1 MKFIYKESEYDV
13 PTSLSQIKLRQKIEF
28 DNLYSEKIEALKN
41 EVFGDENKEVSDLDS
56 MLLTFSVAA
65 MNFSFFSGIPLEE
78 VEQNIAVDDVL
89 NIYYSCFYQL
99 FQQEEELELQPEY
112 LWNDEFWKLESPEL
126 TFESKIT
133 FNEFIT
139 SKQIVKEMSELASG
153 HWESLPYLACVYL
166 KREDE
171 SFEEKWLAPGS
182 ERMEMML
189 DLPMDIAVAVAF
201 FLQSSMSMYLKTL
214 ASSQEEE
221 AEKDLT

>member
-139 SKQIVKEMSELASG
+139 SKQIVKQMSELASG

-221 AEKDLT
+221 AEKDQI

>member
-13 PTSLSQIKLRQKIEF
+13 PSSLSQIKLRQKIEF

-139 SKQIVKEMSELASG
+139 SKQIVKQMSELASG

-221 AEKDLT
+221 VEKAQI

>member
-1 MKFIYKESEYDV
+1 MKFIYKDSEYHV
-13 PTSLSQIKLRQKIEF
+13 PTSLSQIKLKQKIEF
-28 DNLYSEKIEALKN
+28 DKLYGEKIEALKN

-56 MLLTFSVAA
+56 MLLTFSIAA
-65 MNFSFFSGIPLEE
+65 MNFSFFTGISLEE

-99 FQQEEELELQPEY
+99 FQQEEEIELQPEY
-112 LWNDEFWKLESPEL
+112 LWKDEFWKLESPEL

-139 SKQIVKEMSELASG
+139 SKQIVKQMSELASS

-201 FLQSSMSMYLKTL
+201 FLQNSMSLYLKTFPSL
-214 ASSQEEE
+214 QQEVQ
-221 AEKDLT
+221 EKDPT

>member
-139 SKQIVKEMSELASG
+139 SKQIVKQMSELASG

>member
-1 MKFIYKESEYDV
+1 MKFMYKDSEYDV

-28 DNLYSEKIEALKN
+28 DNLYGERIEALKN

-65 MNFSFFSGIPLEE
+65 MNFSFFTGISLEE

-112 LWNDEFWKLESPEL
+112 LWKDEFWKIGAPEL

-139 SKQIVKEMSELASG
+139 SKQIVKQMSELASG

-214 ASSQEEE
+214 AYSQEEE
-221 AEKDLT
+221 AEKDQI

>member
-1 MKFIYKESEYDV
+1 MKFMYKDSEYDV

-28 DNLYSEKIEALKN
+28 DNLYGERIEVLKN

-65 MNFSFFSGIPLEE
+65 MNFSFFTGISLEE

-99 FQQEEELELQPEY
+99 FQQEEELEIQPEY
-112 LWNDEFWKLESPEL
+112 LWKDEFWKLESPEL

-133 FNEFIT
+133 LNEFIT
-139 SKQIVKEMSELASG
+139 SKQIVKQMSELASG

-221 AEKDLT
+221 VEKDQI

>member
-1 MKFIYKESEYDV
+1 MKFIYKESEYEV

-28 DNLYSEKIEALKN
+28 DNLYGEKIEALKN

-139 SKQIVKEMSELASG
+139 SKQIVKQMSELASG

>member
-1 MKFIYKESEYDV
+1 MKFIYKDSEYEV

-28 DNLYSEKIEALKN
+28 DNLYGEKIEALKN

-65 MNFSFFSGIPLEE
+65 MNFSFFTGIPLEE
-78 VEQNIAVDDVL
+78 VEKNIAVDDVL

-99 FQQEEELELQPEY
+99 FQQEDELEIQPEY

-139 SKQIVKEMSELASG
+139 SKQIVKQMSELASG

-189 DLPMDIAVAVAF
+189 DLPMDIAFAVAF

-221 AEKDLT
+221 VEKAQI

>member
-139 SKQIVKEMSELASG
+139 SKQIVKQMSELASG

-189 DLPMDIAVAVAF
+189 DLPMDIGIAVAF

>member
-1 MKFIYKESEYDV
+1 
-13 PTSLSQIKLRQKIEF
+13 
-28 DNLYSEKIEALKN
+28 
-41 EVFGDENKEVSDLDS
+41 

-139 SKQIVKEMSELASG
+139 SKQIVKQMSELASG

>member
-139 SKQIVKEMSELASG
+139 SKQIVKQMSELASG

-182 ERMEMML
+182 ERMEIML

>member
-139 SKQIVKEMSELASG
+139 SKQIVKQMSELASG

-201 FLQSSMSMYLKTL
+201 FLQNSMSLYLKTFPSL
-214 ASSQEEE
+214 QQEVQ
-221 AEKDLT
+221 AKDPI

>member
-1 MKFIYKESEYDV
+1 MKFLYKDSEYEI
-13 PTSLSQIKLRQKIEF
+13 PTSLSQITLRQKIEF
-28 DNLYSEKIEALKN
+28 DAIYGEKIEALKN
-41 EVFGDENKEVSDLDS
+41 EVFGDENKEVDDIDT

-139 SKQIVKEMSELASG
+139 SKQIVKQMSELASG

>member
-1 MKFIYKESEYDV
+1 MKFMYKDSEYDV

-28 DNLYSEKIEALKN
+28 DNLYGERIEALKN

-65 MNFSFFSGIPLEE
+65 MNFSFFTGISLEE

-112 LWNDEFWKLESPEL
+112 LWKDEFWKLESPEL

-214 ASSQEEE
+214 AYSQEEE
-221 AEKDLT
+221 AEKDQI

>member
-99 FQQEEELELQPEY
+99 FQQEDELEIQPEY

-139 SKQIVKEMSELASG
+139 SKQIVKQMSELASG

>member
-56 MLLTFSVAA
+56 MILTFSVAA
-65 MNFSFFSGIPLEE
+65 MNFSFFTGISLEE

-139 SKQIVKEMSELASG
+139 SKQIVKQMSELASG

-214 ASSQEEE
+214 AYSQEEE
-221 AEKDLT
+221 AEKDQI

>member
-99 FQQEEELELQPEY
+99 FQQEEELELLPEY

-139 SKQIVKEMSELASG
+139 SKQIVKQMSELASG

-182 ERMEMML
+182 ERMKMML

>member
-112 LWNDEFWKLESPEL
+112 LWKDEFWKLESPEL

-139 SKQIVKEMSELASG
+139 SKQIVKQMSELASG

-214 ASSQEEE
+214 AYSQEEE

>member
-1 MKFIYKESEYDV
+1 MKFIYKDSEYEV

-28 DNLYSEKIEALKN
+28 DNLYGEKIEALKN

-139 SKQIVKEMSELASG
+139 SKQIVKQMSELASG

>member
-139 SKQIVKEMSELASG
+139 SKQIVKQMSELASG

-221 AEKDLT
+221 VEKDQI

>member
-139 SKQIVKEMSELASG
+139 SKQIVKQMSELASG

-221 AEKDLT
+221 VEKDLT

>member
-28 DNLYSEKIEALKN
+28 DNIYSEKIEALKN

-139 SKQIVKEMSELASG
+139 SKQIVKQMSELASG

>member
-1 MKFIYKESEYDV
+1 MKFIYKDSEYEV

-28 DNLYSEKIEALKN
+28 DNLYGEKIEALKN

-65 MNFSFFSGIPLEE
+65 MNFSFFTGIPLEE
-78 VEQNIAVDDVL
+78 VEKNIAVDDVL

-99 FQQEEELELQPEY
+99 FQQEDELEIQPEY

-139 SKQIVKEMSELASG
+139 SKQIVKQMSELASG

-221 AEKDLT
+221 VEKAQI

>member
-13 PTSLSQIKLRQKIEF
+13 PSSLSQIKLRQKIEF

-139 SKQIVKEMSELASG
+139 SKQIVKQMSELASG

>member
-139 SKQIVKEMSELASG
+139 SKQIVKQMSELASG

-221 AEKDLT
+221 VEKAQI

>member
-65 MNFSFFSGIPLEE
+65 MNFSFFTGIPLDE

-139 SKQIVKEMSELASG
+139 SKQIVKQMSELASG

>member
-65 MNFSFFSGIPLEE
+65 MNFSFFSVIPLEE

-99 FQQEEELELQPEY
+99 FQQEEELELLPEFM
-112 LWNDEFWKLESPEL
+112 LILLIFLKWKFS
-126 TFESKIT
+126 
-133 FNEFIT
+133 
-139 SKQIVKEMSELASG
+139 
-153 HWESLPYLACVYL
+153 
-166 KREDE
+166 
-171 SFEEKWLAPGS
+171 
-182 ERMEMML
+182 MEM
-189 DLPMDIAVAVAF
+189 
-201 FLQSSMSMYLKTL
+201 K
-214 ASSQEEE
+214 
-221 AEKDLT
+221 K

>member
-139 SKQIVKEMSELASG
+139 SKQIVKQMSELASG

-214 ASSQEEE
+214 EYSQEEE
-221 AEKDLT
+221 AEKDQI